1 MDEWGKGFQAWE
13 WQMQSERVGQVWG
26 GSGWARIKDE
36 VGGGVSAATAPPR
49 PQAVRVRGSIWLR
62 PLKRPSLEHQT
73 RPQGSVFLF
82 ILRQAQW
89 IPALVALQPPC
100 PGR

>member
-49 PQAVRVRGSIWLR
+49 PQAV
-62 PLKRPSLEHQT
+62 KE
-73 RPQGSVFLF
+73 
-82 ILRQAQW
+82 
-89 IPALVALQPPC
+89 
-100 PGR
+100 